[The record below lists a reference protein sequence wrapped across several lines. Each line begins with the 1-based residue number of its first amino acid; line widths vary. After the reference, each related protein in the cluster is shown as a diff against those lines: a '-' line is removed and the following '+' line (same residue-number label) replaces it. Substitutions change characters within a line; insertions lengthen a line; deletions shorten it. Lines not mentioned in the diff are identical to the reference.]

1 MDTDLLKRPL
11 CVSGPVRLAQYLPTF
26 RFFFF
31 FFSFSFFRSTPLIL
45 YLQIEKKRAECV
57 GVGVGVGEVGWVM
70 LTSRAGEQTKT
81 WWPSQR
87 ASHQHHQQQQLQ
99 WRWRRNAVVA
109 LVGQFVTLSCR
120 SLRFSQNKWTISKIL
135 SLVSSPR
142 GLTDFLYLYV
152 NSLTHS
158 SYLPLEFCSI
168 YV

>member
-1 MDTDLLKRPL
+1 MDTDLLKRPPS
-11 CVSGPVRLAQYLPTF
+11 VSGPVRLAQYLPTF
-26 RFFFF
+26 RF

-70 LTSRAGEQTKT
+70 LTSQAGEQTKT

-99 WRWRRNAVVA
+99 WRWRRNAVVRQC
-109 LVGQFVTLSCR
+109 VSPSCR
-120 SLRFSQNKWTISKIL
+120 SLRFSRNKWRISKTL

-142 GLTDFLYLYV
+142 GLPDFLYLYV
-152 NSLTHS
+152 NSLT
-158 SYLPLEFCSI
+158 LLVCP
-168 YV
+168 